1 MSLSGFMLNSL
12 SSAIRSLT
20 LISTQVIEKYTYKQN
35 YEICANTATLLIHNL
50 KYLSLVSL
58 CFTKGKK
65 RARV

>member
-1 MSLSGFMLNSL
+1 MQAYRIILYALFLKITKLINY
-12 SSAIRSLT
+12 LT
-20 LISTQVIEKYTYKQN
+20 LYKQN
-35 YEICANTATLLIHNL
+35 CEICANTATLLIHSL

>member
-65 RARV
+65 RGRV